1 MLHLYCNHW
10 TKCFEAFFFYW
21 ETVFFSGG
29 KNTGFSQNKD
39 GQSQTVFLNKIRLKI
54 HLPHPLGQ
62 YLQQYIRFVMKLQG
76 FSIAA
81 LWGSADGR
89 SGGQKQHF
97 VCLHEV
103 FPKLL
108 HI

>member
-1 MLHLYCNHW
+1 MFWGLFLLLRNS
-10 TKCFEAFFFYW
+10 F
-21 ETVFFSGG
+21 FFSGG
-29 KNTGFSQNKD
+29 KNTGFSRKKD
-39 GQSQTVFLNKIRLKI
+39 GQGQTVFLNKIRLKI
-54 HLPHPLGQ
+54 HLKHPLGQ
-62 YLQQYIRFVMKLQG
+62 YLQQYIRFVMKLQA
-76 FSIAA
+76 FQIAA
-81 LWGSADGR
+81 LRGSADGR